1 MQTVINK
8 DVRIDN
14 KRLDVAMAAAGVKT
28 DKALDSLSGVDERT
42 IRNVRR
48 NGKASFEVWNKLAT
62 ALDCNP
68 IDLLVTEGYPDPKWA
83 ALVALSV

>member
-1 MQTVINK
+1 MQAVTR
-8 DVRIDN
+8 DVRLDN
-14 KRLDVAMAAAGVKT
+14 KRLDVVMAAAGIKT
-28 DKALDSLSGVDERT
+28 DRALGELSGVDERT

-48 NGKASFEVWNKLAT
+48 HGKCSFDVWNKLAA
-62 ALDCNP
+62 ALGCNP